1 MLTLQLQLLLLAGGV
16 SVDLPSEVEAT
27 GATIMLGE
35 IATVTGDDPETL
47 KAISD
52 VELGYMPAPGYSRT
66 LHRWKIERAVTL
78 LAPDVEVKWTGEG
91 ACRVYPAVEMIRATD
106 LFETA
111 RSAVKGLFNGEE
123 VTIKATGIISDIS
136 VPRGAVAAVLRA
148 DLTHDK
154 QRPGTWSV
162 PVRVLVDGT
171 PYHTAWI
178 GLNVELYQELPV
190 LLEPAPKG
198 TKLTATMFA
207 VRRVRVEET
216 HSEPLALSLL
226 SDAVAV
232 RAMPAGH
239 VVTERD
245 VERPLAVNANAPV
258 WIEVVHGHIRA
269 SVLGS
274 ALQSGRIGDLV
285 TVRIEATNKEIQ
297 ATVTGRDQVTR
308 QLKRAR

>member
-1 MLTLQLQLLLLAGGV
+1 MLTLQLLLLAGGV
-16 SVDLPSEVEAT
+16 SVDLPAEAEAT

-35 IATVTGDDPETL
+35 IATLTGDDPEAL
-47 KAISD
+47 KVVSNI
-52 VELGYMPAPGYSRT
+52 ELGYMPAPGYSRT
-66 LHRWKIERAVTL
+66 LHRWKLERAVTL
-78 LAPDVEVKWTGEG
+78 LAPDIEVKWTGES
-91 ACRVYPAVEMIRATD
+91 ACRVEPVVEMIRATD

-111 RSAVKGLFNGEE
+111 HKAVRGLFNGEE

-148 DLTHDK
+148 DLTHNK

-198 TKLTATMFA
+198 TKLTTTMFA

-216 HSEPLALSLL
+216 NSQPLALSLL

-258 WIEVVHGHIRA
+258 SIEIVTDYITVSSKGR
-269 SVLGS
+269 

-285 TVRIEATNKEIQ
+285 TVRIEATGKEIQ
-297 ATVTGRDQVTR
+297 ATVTGREQVTR
-308 QLKRAR
+308 ELKRAR

>member
-1 MLTLQLQLLLLAGGV
+1 MLTLQLLLLAGGV
-16 SVDLPSEVEAT
+16 SVELPAEAEAT

-35 IATVTGDDPETL
+35 IATLTGDDPEAL
-47 KAISD
+47 KVVSNI
-52 VELGYMPAPGYSRT
+52 ELGYMPAPGYSRT
-66 LHRWKIERAVTL
+66 LHRWKLERAVTL
-78 LAPDVEVKWTGEG
+78 LAPDIEVKWTGES
-91 ACRVYPAVEMIRATD
+91 ACRVEPVVEMIRATD

-111 RSAVKGLFNGEE
+111 HKAVRGLFNGEE

-148 DLTHDK
+148 DLTHNK

-178 GLNVELYQELPV
+178 GLNVELYQKLPV

-198 TKLTATMFA
+198 TKLTTTMFA

-216 HSEPLALSLL
+216 NSQPLALSLL

-258 WIEVVHGHIRA
+258 RIEIVIGHIRA
-269 SVLGS
+269 SIEGR

-285 TVRIEATNKEIQ
+285 TVRIEATGKEIQ
-297 ATVTGRDQVTR
+297 ATVTGREQVTR
-308 QLKRAR
+308 ELKRAR

>member
-1 MLTLQLQLLLLAGGV
+1 MLTLQLLLLAGGV
-16 SVDLPSEVEAT
+16 SVDLPTKAEAT
-27 GATIMLGE
+27 GTMITLGE
-35 IATVTGDDPETL
+35 IAQVTGDDPESI
-47 KAISD
+47 KAVSE

-66 LHRWKIERAVTL
+66 LQRWKIEQAIALTS
-78 LAPDVEVKWTGEG
+78 PDVELKWTGES

-106 LFETA
+106 LYEAA
-111 RSAVKGLFNGEE
+111 RAAVRGLFNGGE
-123 VTIKATGIISDIS
+123 VTIKATGIISDVS

-148 DLTHDK
+148 DLMHNK
-154 QRPGTWSV
+154 QRPGNWSV
-162 PVRVLVDGT
+162 PVRVLVDGA

-178 GLNVELYQELPV
+178 GLDVELYQELPV

-207 VRRVRVEET
+207 VRRVRVT
-216 HSEPLALSLL
+216 ATGSQPLALSLL

-285 TVRIEATNKEIQ
+285 TVRIEATKKEIQ

-308 QLKRAR
+308 ELKRAR

>member
-1 MLTLQLQLLLLAGGV
+1 MLTLQLLLLAGGV
-16 SVDLPSEVEAT
+16 SVELPAEAEAT

-35 IATVTGDDPETL
+35 IATLTGDDPEAL
-47 KAISD
+47 KVVSNI
-52 VELGYMPAPGYSRT
+52 ELGYMPAPGYSRT
-66 LHRWKIERAVTL
+66 LHRWKLERAVTL
-78 LAPDVEVKWTGEG
+78 LAPDIEVKWTGES
-91 ACRVYPAVEMIRATD
+91 ACRVEPVVEMIRATD

-111 RSAVKGLFNGEE
+111 HKAVRGLFNGEE

-148 DLTHDK
+148 DLTHNK

-198 TKLTATMFA
+198 TKLTTTMFA

-216 HSEPLALSLL
+216 NSQPLALSLL

-258 WIEVVHGHIRA
+258 WIEIVTPLIRA
-269 SVLGS
+269 KIEGR

-285 TVRIEATNKEIQ
+285 TVRIEATGKEIQ
-297 ATVTGRDQVTR
+297 ATVTGREQVTR
-308 QLKRAR
+308 ELKRAR

>member
-1 MLTLQLQLLLLAGGV
+1 MMLTLQLLLLAGGV
-16 SVDLPSEVEAT
+16 SVELPAEAEAT

-35 IATVTGDDPETL
+35 IATLTGDDPEAL
-47 KAISD
+47 KVVSNI
-52 VELGYMPAPGYSRT
+52 ELGYMPAPGYSRT
-66 LHRWKIERAVTL
+66 LHRWKLERAVTL
-78 LAPDVEVKWTGEG
+78 LAPDIEVKWTGES
-91 ACRVYPAVEMIRATD
+91 ACRVEPVVEMIRATD

-111 RSAVKGLFNGEE
+111 HKAVRGLFNGEE

-148 DLTHDK
+148 DLTHNK

-198 TKLTATMFA
+198 TKLTTTMFA

-216 HSEPLALSLL
+216 NSQPLALSLL

-258 WIEVVHGHIRA
+258 RIEIVIGHIRA
-269 SVLGS
+269 SIEGR

-285 TVRIEATNKEIQ
+285 TVRIGAMGKEIQ
-297 ATVTGRDQVTR
+297 ATVTGRKQVTR
-308 QLKRAR
+308 ELKRAR

>member
-1 MLTLQLQLLLLAGGV
+1 MLTLQLLILAGGV
-16 SVDLPSEVEAT
+16 SVELPTEAEAT
-27 GATIMLGE
+27 GTMITLGE
-35 IATVTGDDPETL
+35 IAEVTSADPAAL
-47 KAISD
+47 AAVNG

-66 LHRWKIERAVTL
+66 LQRWKIERAVTL
-78 LAPDVEVKWTGEG
+78 AAPDVEVTWAGEK

-106 LFETA
+106 LYETA
-111 RSAVKGLFNGEE
+111 RVAVAGLFEGEE
-123 VTIKATGIISDIS
+123 VTIKASGTINDVS
-136 VPRGAVAAVLRA
+136 VPRGAVKAELRA

-154 QRPGTWSV
+154 RRPGNWSV

-178 GLNVELYQELPV
+178 GLDVELYQELPV
-190 LLEPAPKG
+190 LLESAPKG
-198 TKLTATMFA
+198 TKLNSAMFA
-207 VRRVRVEET
+207 LRRVRVADT
-216 HSEPLALSLL
+216 SAQPLALSLL

-232 RAMPAGH
+232 RAIPAGH

-258 WIEVVHGHIRA
+258 WIEIVHGHIRA

-285 TVRIEATNKEIQ
+285 TVRVEATGKEIQ

-308 QLKRAR
+308 ELNKAR